1 MMLKSLVKALV
12 VAMAVSSLSGCWMFM
27 PPGGGHGH
35 GGGGD
40 HGGGGGGHYGGGG
53 GGHYGGGGQR

>member
-35 GGGGD
+35 GGD
-40 HGGGGGGHYGGGG
+40 HGGGGGHYGGGGG